1 MATYNLQGWTWA
13 GTGSATTLLPVT
25 ITDDDPQL
33 SPYFTSD
40 PSETITI
47 SGTTYTDPQ
56 AGTYQLTFNDSGGT
70 TYTEDLL
77 LFYTGSIFIFV
88 PLPGSAFD
96 TGSDVTSLGGW
107 QSYTSGFIWSTVT
120 CFGAGT
126 LIHTSQ
132 GARQIDSITPGD
144 QIETPSGFSTVCW
157 VGRRLV
163 TSDELSQ
170 NPKFRPVRIMA
181 GALGNGLPNRDLIV
195 SRQHRML
202 VKSKIAERMFGAREV
217 LISAIKLTEL
227 PGVFVDETVTSVE
240 YLHLLFKDHEVVFA
254 EGAPSESLFT
264 GPEALK
270 SMSPEAREEIT
281 TIFPKIE
288 ELDYAPEPARFIPPN
303 KLQKELVSRHLKNGR
318 PLFSNASK

>member
-33 SPYFTSD
+33 SPYFTTD

-47 SGTTYTDPQ
+47 SGTTYTSPQ
-56 AGTYQLTFNDSGGT
+56 AGTYQLTFTDSGGT
-70 TYTEDLL
+70 SYTEDLL
-77 LFYTGSIFIFV
+77 LFYTGSVFIFV

-96 TGSDVTSLGGW
+96 TGSVITSLGGW
-107 QSYTSGFIWSTVT
+107 QNFTSGFLWSAVT

-126 LIHTSQ
+126 LIHTSL
-132 GARQIDSITPGD
+132 GTRQINSITPGD
-144 QIETPSGFSTVCW
+144 QIETPSGFSTVRW
-157 VGRRLV
+157 VGHRLV
-163 TSDELSQ
+163 TSEELSQ
-170 NPKFRPVRIMA
+170 NPKLRPVRIMA

-202 VKSKIAERMFGAREV
+202 VQSKIAERMFGAREV

-227 PGVFVDETVTSVE
+227 PGIFVDETLTSVE
-240 YLHLLFKDHEVVFA
+240 YHHLLFEQHEVVFA
-254 EGAPSESLFT
+254 EGAASESLFT

-270 SMSPEAREEIT
+270 AMSSEAREEIT
-281 TIFPKIE
+281 TIFPKIG
-288 ELDYAPEPARFIPPN
+288 ELDYAPEPARFIPLG
-303 KLQKELVSRHLKNGR
+303 KLQKELIFRHLKNGQ
-318 PLFSNASK
+318 PLVHKSFE